1 MRETYNRELD
11 ALDQGIVRMGALVE
25 QAIEKATIA
34 ITDSDEA
41 LAMEV
46 MEGDDE
52 IDDLF
57 ADLES
62 RTLMFLAT
70 QAPVARD
77 LRLVLM
83 VLRASHDLERS
94 GDLAYNLAKVAI
106 RHVKI
111 SELRSINALIYELG
125 TAARTLLGKSIDA
138 WSGKDVLL
146 AAEVQ
151 KLDDEIDDLYRKLY
165 RQLYELKD
173 PELFEV
179 AMNAV
184 LVGRWYERVADHAVN
199 IAENVRYYVTG
210 DEEFLG

>member
-41 LAMEV
+41 LAREV

-62 RTLMFLAT
+62 RTLTFIAT
-70 QAPVARD
+70 QAPVASD
-77 LRLVLM
+77 LRLILM
-83 VLRASHDLERS
+83 VLRAAHDLERS
-94 GDLAYNLAKVAI
+94 GDLAYNLAKVAS
-106 RHVKI
+106 RHVKMA
-111 SELRSINALIYELG
+111 ELKGINTLIFELG
-125 TAARTLLGKSIDA
+125 NAARRLLGKAIDA
-138 WSGKDVLL
+138 WSGKDVEL
-146 AAEVQ
+146 AIEVQ
-151 KLDDEIDDLYRKLY
+151 KLDDEIDELYRKLY
-165 RQLYELKD
+165 RQLYDLKD
-173 PELFEV
+173 PDLFEP
-179 AMNAV
+179 ALNAV

-210 DEEFLG
+210 DEEFLA